1 MSLKTLSAK
10 RRGRLG
16 ACTCKLN
23 ELRPLLADSGN
34 SERVLRGVEQLK
46 VTLDEFK
53 DAHAAVQMLLPSE
66 IKENETLDWYEPK
79 METFEN
85 FLKEVDSWNTFPPD
99 PQMFVNPHD
108 SISNVSDES
117 RI

>member
-16 ACTCKLN
+16 ACTRKLN

-66 IKENETLDWYEPK
+66 RKGNETLDWYEPK

-85 FLKEVDSWNTFPPD
+85 FLKEVDLWKTSPPD
-99 PQMFVNPHD
+99 PQMFDHGPPQLNIVRD
-108 SISNVSDES
+108 KWIS
-117 RI
+117 